1 MMISTYICTIFYFMN
16 GLRPLLLC
24 CNLIIDKTMKC
35 ITLYFSFCLIAIS
48 SIAQPN
54 YDFSKLKRE
63 RLGRGVIAIRENPST
78 VAVSWRYLSSDP
90 MNESFDIYRNGEKIN
105 NHPLKDATF
114 FQDAYTGTES
124 VLYTV
129 KAREGKTESSY
140 QLPANAPSGYL
151 NIPLNRPED
160 GTTPL
165 GQNYFYT
172 PNDASIGDVDGD
184 GEYEIILKWDPSN
197 AHDNSHDGYTGEVY
211 VDCYKLSGKLLW
223 RINLGRNIRAGAHY
237 TQFMVFDFDGD
248 GKAEVVMKTADGTVD
263 GTGKVIGDAQADYR
277 SEQGRILT
285 GPEYL
290 TVFNGLTGEAMQTI
304 DYVPERGNLMD
315 WGDSRGNR
323 SDRFLACVAYLDGI
337 HPSVVMCRGYY
348 TRTVLAAFDWD
359 GKELKQRWV
368 FDSNNPGCEDY
379 AGQGNH
385 NLRVGDVDG
394 DGCDEIIYGSCAID
408 HNGKGLYTTKMGHG
422 DAIHLTHFDPSRKG
436 LQVWDCHEN
445 KRDGSTY
452 RDAATGEILFQIKDS
467 TDVGRCMAADIDP
480 TQPGVEMW
488 SVASGGIRNV
498 KGEVVKDRVRG
509 LSCNMAVWWDGDL
522 LRELLDRN
530 RISKYNWEKGICERI
545 AIFEGTLSNNGTK
558 ANPCLQGDIVGDWR
572 EEVLMRTA
580 DNTALRLYVSTIP
593 TDYRFHTFLE
603 DPIYRISIATQN
615 VAYNQPTQPGFYFGP
630 ELQGTVF
637 RGCEIPGKK
646 TVVNDSNT
654 PLHLL
659 QPAYQGT
666 YGDLTP
672 GQVKKDIDRVFAYID
687 KETPARVVDKNTGK
701 LITDYTTMGEEAQLE
716 RGAFRLASYE
726 WGVTYSALI
735 AAAEATGDQRY
746 MDYVQNRFRFLA
758 EVAPHFKRVYEEKGT
773 TDPQLL
779 QILTPHALDDAGAV
793 CAAMVKVR
801 VKDRSLPVDG
811 LIENYFDFIQN
822 KEYRLADGTFARN
835 RPQHNTLW
843 LDDMFMG
850 IPAVAQMSRY
860 DKAQKEIY
868 LAEAVRQFLQF
879 ADRMFIPE
887 KDLYRHG
894 WVESSTDHPAFCWA
908 RANGWAMLTACEL
921 LDVLPEDYP
930 QRAKVMDYF
939 RAHVRGVTALQSGE
953 GLWHQLLDRNDS
965 YLETSATAIYVYC
978 LAHAI
983 NKGWIDAIAYGPV
996 AHLGWHAVAGKINAE
1011 GQVEGT
1017 CVGTGMAFDPAFY
1030 YYRPVNVYAAHG
1042 YGPVLWAGAE
1052 MISLLKNQYPQMN
1065 DSAVQYYQVKQKTT
1079 APIFAIDTE
1088 EKKD

>member
-1 MMISTYICTIFYFMN
+1 
-16 GLRPLLLC
+16 
-24 CNLIIDKTMKC
+24 MKC
-35 ITLYFSFCLIAIS
+35 ISAFLSLCLIAAFVV
-48 SIAQPN
+48 AQPN

-63 RLGRGVIAIRENPST
+63 HLGRGVIAIRENPST
-78 VAVSWRYLSSDP
+78 VAVSWRYLSSDS
-90 MNESFDIYRNGEKIN
+90 MDESFDVYRNGEKVN
-105 NHPLKDATF
+105 KHPIRNATF
-114 FQDAYTGTES
+114 FQDIYKGTES
-124 VLYTV
+124 LLYTV
-129 KAREGKTESSY
+129 KAIQSKTESNY
-140 QLPANAPSGYL
+140 QLPSDAPAGYL
-151 NIPLNRPED
+151 NIPLNRPEN
-160 GTTPL
+160 GTTPA
-165 GQNYFYT
+165 GQSYFYA

-211 VDCYKLSGKLLW
+211 FDCYKLNGQHLW

-277 SEQGRILT
+277 NEQGRILT

-304 DYVPERGNLMD
+304 DYVPVRGDLMG

-368 FDSNNPGCEDY
+368 FDSNNPGCKDY

-408 HNGKGLYTTKMGHG
+408 HNGKGLYTTEMGHG

-452 RDAATGEILFQIKDS
+452 RDAATGEVLFQIKDN

-530 RISKYNWEKGICERI
+530 MVSKYNWEKGVCERI

-572 EEVLMRTA
+572 EEILMRTA

-637 RGCEIPGKK
+637 RGCKIPKK
-646 TVVNDSNT
+646 
-654 PLHLL
+654 
-659 QPAYQGT
+659 
-666 YGDLTP
+666 
-672 GQVKKDIDRVFAYID
+672 
-687 KETPARVVDKNTGK
+687 
-701 LITDYTTMGEEAQLE
+701 
-716 RGAFRLASYE
+716 
-726 WGVTYSALI
+726 
-735 AAAEATGDQRY
+735 
-746 MDYVQNRFRFLA
+746 
-758 EVAPHFKRVYEEKGT
+758 
-773 TDPQLL
+773 
-779 QILTPHALDDAGAV
+779 
-793 CAAMVKVR
+793 
-801 VKDRSLPVDG
+801 
-811 LIENYFDFIQN
+811 
-822 KEYRLADGTFARN
+822 
-835 RPQHNTLW
+835 
-843 LDDMFMG
+843 
-850 IPAVAQMSRY
+850 
-860 DKAQKEIY
+860 
-868 LAEAVRQFLQF
+868 
-879 ADRMFIPE
+879 
-887 KDLYRHG
+887 
-894 WVESSTDHPAFCWA
+894 
-908 RANGWAMLTACEL
+908 
-921 LDVLPEDYP
+921 
-930 QRAKVMDYF
+930 
-939 RAHVRGVTALQSGE
+939 
-953 GLWHQLLDRNDS
+953 
-965 YLETSATAIYVYC
+965 
-978 LAHAI
+978 
-983 NKGWIDAIAYGPV
+983 
-996 AHLGWHAVAGKINAE
+996 
-1011 GQVEGT
+1011 
-1017 CVGTGMAFDPAFY
+1017 
-1030 YYRPVNVYAAHG
+1030 
-1042 YGPVLWAGAE
+1042 
-1052 MISLLKNQYPQMN
+1052 
-1065 DSAVQYYQVKQKTT
+1065 
-1079 APIFAIDTE
+1079 
-1088 EKKD
+1088 

>member
-630 ELQGTVF
+630 EFQGTVF
-637 RGCEIPGKK
+637 RGCKIPKK
-646 TVVNDSNT
+646 
-654 PLHLL
+654 
-659 QPAYQGT
+659 
-666 YGDLTP
+666 
-672 GQVKKDIDRVFAYID
+672 
-687 KETPARVVDKNTGK
+687 
-701 LITDYTTMGEEAQLE
+701 
-716 RGAFRLASYE
+716 
-726 WGVTYSALI
+726 
-735 AAAEATGDQRY
+735 
-746 MDYVQNRFRFLA
+746 
-758 EVAPHFKRVYEEKGT
+758 
-773 TDPQLL
+773 
-779 QILTPHALDDAGAV
+779 
-793 CAAMVKVR
+793 
-801 VKDRSLPVDG
+801 
-811 LIENYFDFIQN
+811 
-822 KEYRLADGTFARN
+822 
-835 RPQHNTLW
+835 
-843 LDDMFMG
+843 
-850 IPAVAQMSRY
+850 
-860 DKAQKEIY
+860 
-868 LAEAVRQFLQF
+868 
-879 ADRMFIPE
+879 
-887 KDLYRHG
+887 
-894 WVESSTDHPAFCWA
+894 
-908 RANGWAMLTACEL
+908 
-921 LDVLPEDYP
+921 
-930 QRAKVMDYF
+930 
-939 RAHVRGVTALQSGE
+939 
-953 GLWHQLLDRNDS
+953 
-965 YLETSATAIYVYC
+965 
-978 LAHAI
+978 
-983 NKGWIDAIAYGPV
+983 
-996 AHLGWHAVAGKINAE
+996 
-1011 GQVEGT
+1011 
-1017 CVGTGMAFDPAFY
+1017 
-1030 YYRPVNVYAAHG
+1030 
-1042 YGPVLWAGAE
+1042 
-1052 MISLLKNQYPQMN
+1052 
-1065 DSAVQYYQVKQKTT
+1065 
-1079 APIFAIDTE
+1079 
-1088 EKKD
+1088 

>member
-211 VDCYKLSGKLLW
+211 VDCYKLNGQQLW
-223 RINLGRNIRAGAHY
+223 RINLGKNVRAGAHY
-237 TQFMVFDFDGD
+237 TQFMVYDLDGD
-248 GKAEVVMKTADGTVD
+248 GHAEVVMKTADGTVD
-263 GTGKVIGDAQADYR
+263 GVGKVIGDVNADYR

-304 DYVPERGNLMD
+304 DYVPVRGDLMG

-452 RDAATGEILFQIKDS
+452 RDAATGEVLFQIKDN

-572 EEVLMRTA
+572 EEVLMRTT

-654 PLHLL
+654 HLHLL

-887 KDLYRHG
+887 KGLYRHG

-1042 YGPVLWAGAE
+1042 YGPVLWAGTE